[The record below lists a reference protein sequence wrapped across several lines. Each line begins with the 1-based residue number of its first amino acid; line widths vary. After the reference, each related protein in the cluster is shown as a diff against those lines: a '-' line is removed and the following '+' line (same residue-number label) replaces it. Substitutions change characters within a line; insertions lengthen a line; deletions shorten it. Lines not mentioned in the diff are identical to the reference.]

1 MSESGKKFPFEKVWR
16 FEGFEQQIKL
26 EFGLFNWLKSVQ
38 EPQKAFWTFAWIL
51 EELLADDGEEKRID
65 VDEKLARKYL
75 DLYWGT
81 GELDAEPME
90 RGLHALD
97 IISRE
102 FTEQDELG
110 NVCRGYDATREK
122 KLGRWIVKPVVNPRI
137 HHSYLMQYYKKM
149 IPIMMKLWHK
159 IGDQLE
165 DITGFKLPTKDWFD
179 HVQLREPTE
188 EEKAR
193 DAAEDQAFW
202 DKAIAE
208 GRGLQREPE
217 VAIVGSAIDV
227 GDVEEEE

>member
-51 EELLADDGEEKRID
+51 EEILGDDGEEPRLDI
-65 VDEKLARKYL
+65 DEKLAREFL
-75 DLYWGT
+75 RLYWGT
-81 GELDAEPME
+81 GKPDAIPME

-110 NVCRGYDATREK
+110 NVCRGYEATREK
-122 KLGRWIVKPVVNPRI
+122 KLGRWLVKPVISPRV
-137 HHSYLMQYYKKM
+137 HHSYLMQYYQKM

-165 DITGFKLPTKDWFD
+165 LATGFKLPAADWFD
-179 HVQLREPTE
+179 RWHLKEPTE

-193 DAAEDQAFW
+193 EDAEDQAFW

-208 GRGLQREPE
+208 GRGGQREPE
-217 VAIVGSAIDV
+217 VAIVGSPIDV
-227 GDVEEEE
+227 EDVEEEE